1 MRELGVGLLGCG
13 TVGTG
18 VIRLLNDAGLAGRV
32 GAALT
37 IRAVAVRDLE
47 RSRAPEVP
55 MDLLTDDRSRVTGAP
70 DIDIVVEVMGGI
82 DPAHQAIEDALSN
95 GKQVVTANKALLA
108 LHGDHLFQL
117 AQEKSVDLLFEA
129 SVAGGVPV
137 VRALR
142 ESLASDRVVSI
153 HGIING
159 TSNYVLTRMETL
171 GESLDVAVAKAQ
183 EAGYAEAD
191 PSFDVDGQDAAQKLQ
206 ILSALAFGL
215 RMSTPVERVQGIG
228 CIQPT
233 DFKYA
238 ASFGYRI
245 KPLAVARGLE
255 NEVQSW
261 VGPALVPINHVLAG
275 VHDVF
280 NACYLK
286 SDAVG
291 PLLFYGQG
299 AGMMPTAMSVVSD
312 VLEAG
317 RKLAAGAPGGSLTP
331 VLREP
336 VGHSSNAAA
345 PDLLGQPWYLRLSC
359 RDQAGVLG
367 RVAATLGSHEVSI
380 NKLVQQNTVDSASA
394 DVVILTHG
402 ATAPSVRA
410 AVAEIDNTA
419 DTTQPTLIMPV
430 EDPA

>member
-18 VIRLLNDAGLAGRV
+18 VIRLLNDAGLAERV
-32 GAALT
+32 GAALSV
-37 IRAVAVRDLE
+37 RAVVVRDLE
-47 RSRAPEVP
+47 RDRDPVVP
-55 MDLLTDDRSRVTGAP
+55 VDCLTDDLHRVIDAP

-82 DPAHQAIEDALSN
+82 DPAHGAIEKALSN

-108 LHGDHLFQL
+108 LHGDSLFAL
-117 AQEKSVDLLFEA
+117 AQKNSADLLFEA
-129 SVAGGVPV
+129 SAAGGVPV

-171 GESLDVAVAKAQ
+171 GESLDDAVTKAQ

-191 PSFDVDGQDAAQKLQ
+191 PSFDVGGQDAAQKLQ
-206 ILSALAFGL
+206 VLSALAFGL
-215 RMSTPVERVQGIG
+215 SMSTEVQRVQGIDS
-228 CIQPT
+228 IQPA
-233 DFKYA
+233 DFTHA

-245 KPLAVARGLE
+245 KPLAVARGGE
-255 NEVQSW
+255 NAVESW
-261 VGPALVPINHVLAG
+261 VGPALVPMNHVLAG
-275 VHDVF
+275 VNDVF

-286 SDAVG
+286 SEAVG

-312 VLEAG
+312 VIEAG
-317 RKLAAGAPGGSLTP
+317 RKLAAGAPGGSLP
-331 VLREP
+331 AVQSEAVADSSSSEP
-336 VGHSSNAAA
+336 QSVQE
-345 PDLLGQPWYLRLSC
+345 QPWYLRLCC
-359 RDQAGVLG
+359 RDQPGVLG
-367 RVAATLGSHEVSI
+367 RVAATLGGHGVSI
-380 NKLVQQNTVDSASA
+380 NKLVQKNAADASSAE
-394 DVVILTHG
+394 VVILTHVAG
-402 ATAPSVRA
+402 TDSVRA